1 MQNSAQLFY
10 VPVVKQDETFEK
22 LMGFASVK
30 EFIAQIALVTP
41 EQFEEWSK
49 AWRVAVENGSQES
62 LLGFICRER
71 GIAED
76 IFLQQ
81 LAAAL
86 GWAYLDLTKLTV
98 PPEASQKIPTKV
110 AFQYSVLPTSFE
122 NGRLQVAISNP
133 YDTAMMNAVRFNAGG
148 PVQFALAPKVEIE
161 KALKRYYGVGAETLD
176 EMAKEEP
183 IDLLVSEDK
192 EITEGDQEASVIKF
206 VNQVIWEAYKDRAT
220 DIHFEPAE
228 DELRIRYRIDGIL
241 HQTPMP
247 PTLKRYQAAL
257 ISRIKVMSGMNIAEK
272 RLPQDGRINVR
283 IKGEEIDIRVSTV
296 PTVYGESV
304 SLRLLTRGKIF
315 LSLDKLGFSQL
326 EENAIREI
334 IIKPHGIFLVTGP
347 TGSGKSTSLYAF
359 LSSIN
364 SVQKRIITIE
374 EPVEY
379 ELKGI
384 NQIAVRSDIGLT
396 FAMGLRHI
404 LRQDPNVI
412 MVGEIRD
419 LETAEIAI
427 RAALTGHL
435 VFSTLHTNDAP
446 SAFTR
451 LIDMGIEPFLVASS
465 VEAVMAQRLVRNICP
480 HCKVEQKVERDYL
493 QKIGFPANE
502 IGTAKFWRGAG
513 CEECRQLGYQGRQGI
528 YELLILNE
536 SIRPLILNRAPAT
549 TIAQRAMEQGMRTLR
564 TDGWNKVK
572 AGRTTIEEVLRVTQ
586 IEEHMDT
593 LGGSS

>member
-1 MQNSAQLFY
+1 MALLSIKNLLAENNLASA
-10 VPVVKQDETFEK
+10 
-22 LMGFASVK
+22 A
-30 EFIAQIALVTP
+30 
-41 EQFEEWSK
+41 QFEDCSK
-49 AWRVAVENGSQES
+49 AWRVAVESGSQDS
-62 LLGFICRER
+62 LLSFIAKER
-71 GIAED
+71 GLSDEA
-76 IFLQQ
+76 FLQQ
-81 LAAAL
+81 LAKAL
-86 GWAYLDLTKLTV
+86 NWPYLELGKMD
-98 PPEASQKIPTKV
+98 PQPEARNKISTKV
-110 AFQYSVLPTSFE
+110 AFQYFVLPTKFE
-122 NGRLQVAISNP
+122 EGRLEVAVSNP
-133 YDTAMMNAVRFNAGG
+133 FDAAMLSAVQFDARG
-148 PVQFALAPKVEIE
+148 PVNLALAPKTEIE
-161 KALKRYYGVGAETLD
+161 KSLKKYYGVGAETLD
-176 EMAKEEP
+176 EMSKDEP
-183 IDLLVSEDK
+183 MELLVGEDK

-206 VNQVIWEAYKDRAT
+206 VNQIIWEAFKDRAT

-247 PTLKRYQAAL
+247 PQLKRYQASL

-315 LSLDKLGFSQL
+315 FSMEKLGFSPL
-326 EENAIREI
+326 EEAAIREI
-334 IIKPHGIFLVTGP
+334 IIKPHGIMLVTGP
-347 TGSGKSTSLYAF
+347 TGSGKSTSLYSF
-359 LSSIN
+359 LSTIN
-364 SVQKRIITIE
+364 SVTKRIITIE

-465 VEAVMAQRLVRNICP
+465 VEAVLAQRLVRTICP
-480 HCKVEQKVERDYL
+480 HCKVEQKVERTFL
-493 QKIGFPANE
+493 RKVGFPEADIE
-502 IGTAKFWRGAG
+502 TAKFWRGAG
-513 CEECRQLGYQGRQGI
+513 CELCRQLGYQGRMGI

-536 SIRPLILNRAPAT
+536 AIRPLVMNRAPAS
-549 TIAQRAMEQGMRTLR
+549 TIAQRAMEEGMRTLR

-572 AGRTTIEEVLRVTQ
+572 GGLTTIEEVLRVTQ
-586 IEEHMDT
+586 TEEHMMALVDDSRT
-593 LGGSS
+593 ELWAKS

>member
-1 MQNSAQLFY
+1 MA
-10 VPVVKQDETFEK
+10 
-22 LMGFASVK
+22 FASIK
-30 EFIAQIALVTP
+30 NLLAQNGLVTLK
-41 EQFEEWSK
+41 QFDEWTK
-49 AWRVAVENGSQES
+49 AWRLAVNGGSQET
-62 LLGFICRER
+62 LLAFIARER
-71 GIAED
+71 GTTEEA
-76 IFLQQ
+76 FLQD
-81 LAAAL
+81 LA
-86 GWAYLDLTKLTV
+86 KLLNWPFV
-98 PPEASQKIPTKV
+98 NIKGAEVSIEARKKISTKV
-110 AFQYSVLPTSFE
+110 AFQFSIIPVKFE
-122 NGRLQVAISNP
+122 HDQLQVAVSNP
-133 YDTAMMNAVRFNAGG
+133 FDAAMLNAVQFDAGTT
-148 PVQFALAPKVEIE
+148 VQFALATRPEIE
-161 KALKRYYGVGAETLD
+161 KALKKYYGVGAETLD
-176 EMAKEEP
+176 EMSKDDEP
-183 IDLLVSEDK
+183 MELDVDDK

-206 VNQVIWEAYKDRAT
+206 VNQIIWEAFKDRAT
-220 DIHFEPAE
+220 DIHFEPEE

-247 PTLKRYQAAL
+247 PQLKRFQASL

-315 LSLDKLGFSQL
+315 LSLDKLGFAHDD
-326 EENAIREI
+326 EVRIREI
-334 IIKPHGIFLVTGP
+334 IVKPHGIFLVTGP

-359 LSSIN
+359 LSTIN
-364 SVQKRIITIE
+364 SVTKRIITIE

-384 NQIAVRSDIGLT
+384 NQIAVRADIGLT

-427 RAALTGHL
+427 RASLTGHL

-465 VEAVMAQRLVRNICP
+465 VEAVLAQRLVRTICP
-480 HCKVEQKVERDYL
+480 KCKTEVKVQPDYL
-493 QKIGFPANE
+493 RKISYPE
-502 IGTAKFWRGAG
+502 DDILTAQFWKGAG
-513 CEECRQLGYQGRQGI
+513 CEDCHQLGYQGRMGI
-528 YELLILNE
+528 HELLFMDE
-536 SIRPLILNRAPAT
+536 SIRSLVLKRADSA
-549 TIAQRAMEQGMRTLR
+549 TIAKQALENGMHTLR
-564 TDGWNKVK
+564 SDGWNKVREGK
-572 AGRTTIEEVLRVTQ
+572 TTIEEVLRVTQ
-586 IEEHMDT
+586 TEEHLKSFVED
-593 LGGSS
+593 SKS